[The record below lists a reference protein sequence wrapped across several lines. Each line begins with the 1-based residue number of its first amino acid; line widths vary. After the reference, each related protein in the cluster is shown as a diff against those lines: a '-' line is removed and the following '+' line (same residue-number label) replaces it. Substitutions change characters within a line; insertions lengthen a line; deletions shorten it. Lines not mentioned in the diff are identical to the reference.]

1 VRSGPVLQIDALK
14 ILIYNIP
21 WCPRTMAEQ
30 AKYAMRIKLTPK
42 GWGLKAR
49 MCSRWDTLSL
59 WSWQRNGGS
68 TEK

>member
-42 GWGLKAR
+42 GWV
-49 MCSRWDTLSL
+49 SRRGWFPVGYALFL
-59 WSWQRNGGS
+59 VVAAQWRFN
-68 TEK
+68 